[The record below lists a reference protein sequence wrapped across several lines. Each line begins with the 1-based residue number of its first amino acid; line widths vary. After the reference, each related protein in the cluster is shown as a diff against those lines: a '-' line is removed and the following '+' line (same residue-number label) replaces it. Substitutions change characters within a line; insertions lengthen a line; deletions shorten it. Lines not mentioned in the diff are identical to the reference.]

1 MDTLKHAQS
10 RIRWQGPLRRTLFFG
25 LTFLT
30 AGCASALL
38 LDVLEANGLSG
49 TELIGLGLFFAL
61 FTWIAGALWTAIAGF
76 AVRIAGRDPAGIN
89 AAEVAGRPLH
99 TRVAIAMPI
108 YNEDPQR
115 VGAGLEAIWSSL
127 ARQSEQAAFDLYILS
142 DTADQAIAD
151 EEELMWQGLCARH
164 QAAGR
169 IFYRRR
175 LDRSERKAGNIADF
189 LCRWGAGYECMVVLD
204 ADSIMTGEALVT
216 LARVMEAHPEI
227 GILQSLPLAVGSESL
242 FGRLIQF
249 GSRLQS
255 PMLSSGLAFWQLGE
269 SNYWGHNAIMRVA
282 PFARY
287 CRLPRLSGKPPLGG
301 DILSHDF
308 VEAAFMRRGGY
319 EVRQLPE
326 LNGSWEEVPAN
337 VIDYAARDRRWTQG
351 NLQHSR
357 VLGSPGLHPLSRVH
371 LLTGIISYISSPMW
385 LALLL
390 LSSLLSAIEA
400 AKKPQYFL
408 PGFRSL
414 FPHWPQIRSGE
425 VAVLFLLTLVV
436 LLLPKVLG
444 AVLALR
450 EPQMRRQ
457 YGGAARLALSL
468 VIEQLFSMLLA
479 PSMMLFHSS
488 FVAQTLLGKSVPW
501 NAQLRGDR
509 GVTLREAF
517 RRQKWHLA
525 VGVLWG
531 ALMLRLAPQFFWWLT
546 PVLIGLVC
554 SIWLT
559 MWTSRASVGRRA
571 RRWGLLLT
579 PEETAPPPELLG
591 LAATMA
597 APAAAAQ
604 AAGPAESADTIRMR
618 SAAGSS
624 GAGASAPFEPSAAY
638 IHRGESR
645 VDIRTRR
652 GRRDSRL
659 EGDRL

>member
-1 MDTLKHAQS
+1 MDTLSHAHS
-10 RIRWQGPLRRTLFFG
+10 RSRWQGPLRRTLFFG

-38 LDVLEANGLSG
+38 LDVLEANGLTG
-49 TELIGLGLFFAL
+49 TELFGLALFFSL

-76 AVRIAGRDPAGIN
+76 VVRLVGRDPAGID

-99 TRVAIAMPI
+99 TRIAIAMPI
-108 YNEDPQR
+108 YNEDPRR
-115 VGAGLEAIWSSL
+115 VRAGLDAIWSSL
-127 ARQSEQAAFDLYILS
+127 ARQPEQGAFDLFILS
-142 DTADQAIAD
+142 DTADAAIAAD
-151 EEELMWQGLCARH
+151 EEVMWQSLVARH
-164 QAAGR
+164 QATGR

-175 LDRSERKAGNIADF
+175 LDRAERKAGNIADF
-189 LCRWGAGYECMVVLD
+189 VRRWGADYECMVVLD

-287 CRLPRLSGKPPLGG
+287 CRLPRLSGRPPLGG

-337 VIDYAARDRRWTQG
+337 VIDYASRDRRWTQG

-357 VLGSPGLHPLSRVH
+357 VITAPGLHPLSRVH
-371 LLTGIISYISSPMW
+371 LLTGIISYVSSPMW

-400 AKKPQYFL
+400 AKTPQYFL

-414 FPHWPQIRSGE
+414 FPHWPQIRTGE

-444 AVLALR
+444 AVLAMRDPLL
-450 EPQMRRQ
+450 RRQ
-457 YGGAARLALSL
+457 YGGPARLCVSL

-479 PSMMLFHSS
+479 PSMMLFHST
-488 FVAQTLLGKSVPW
+488 FVAQTLLGKAVPW

-509 GVTLREAF
+509 GVTVREAF
-517 RRQKWHLA
+517 KRQKWHVA
-525 VGVLWG
+525 VGVIWG

-546 PVLIGLVC
+546 PVLIGLVL

-559 MWTSRASVGRRA
+559 VWTSRASAGKRA

-579 PEETAPPPELLG
+579 PEESAPPRELSSL
-591 LAATMA
+591 
-597 APAAAAQ
+597 AQ
-604 AAGPAESADTIRMR
+604 ASAENIRLPSTPGASGAASSVPCR
-618 SAAGSS
+618 TSAARVNGCESQAEI
-624 GAGASAPFEPSAAY
+624 GGHKAA
-638 IHRGESR
+638 RGES
-645 VDIRTRR
+645 T
-652 GRRDSRL
+652 L